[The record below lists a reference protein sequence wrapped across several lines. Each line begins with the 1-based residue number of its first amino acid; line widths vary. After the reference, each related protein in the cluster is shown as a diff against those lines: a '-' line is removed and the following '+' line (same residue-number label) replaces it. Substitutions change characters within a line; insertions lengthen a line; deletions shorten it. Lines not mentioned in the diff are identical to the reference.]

1 MIFIKSLS
9 KKQTDFI
16 IALMTRDTITQAHE
30 QAGISQASA
39 YKYLKDPIF
48 KKAMSDMRTEAMR
61 TVTQKL
67 MNSGTDAVDALTTI
81 MNDKTAAHT
90 ARVSAARAILEH
102 LTKTFELSDIVER
115 LEKLENSVGDKG
127 RF

>member
-1 MIFIKSLS
+1 MRGLS

-16 IALMTRDTITQAHE
+16 VALMTCDTITQAHE

-48 KKAMSDMRTEAMR
+48 KKAMNEMRTEAMR

-81 MNDKTAAHT
+81 MNDTSAAHT
-90 ARVSAARAILEH
+90 ARVSAARAILDH
-102 LTKTFELSDIVER
+102 LTKTFELSDIVEY
-115 LEKLENSVGDKG
+115 LERIDSKISDKG